1 MIVFTLLCPFVSD
14 IEMIYFFKFFWA
26 LNFMTLFLLAV
37 IAEQTDFW
45 NKNVSKKSSFLPC
58 LFKLILIYFD
68 VNKNQNV
75 ICQLDNMLLVFLK
88 LEKNAHLIKQN
99 VGQKTSKFYYS

>member
-1 MIVFTLLCPFVSD
+1 MIVFALLCPFVLD
-14 IEMIYFFKFFWA
+14 MEFFLFRFILA

-58 LFKLILIYFD
+58 VFKLILIYFD

-75 ICQLDNMLLVFLK
+75 ICPLDNMLLVFLK
-88 LEKNAHLIKQN
+88 LEKKRPCN
-99 VGQKTSKFYYS
+99 

>member
-37 IAEQTDFW
+37 IAEQTDFR

-88 LEKNAHLIKQN
+88 LEKTPI
-99 VGQKTSKFYYS
+99 